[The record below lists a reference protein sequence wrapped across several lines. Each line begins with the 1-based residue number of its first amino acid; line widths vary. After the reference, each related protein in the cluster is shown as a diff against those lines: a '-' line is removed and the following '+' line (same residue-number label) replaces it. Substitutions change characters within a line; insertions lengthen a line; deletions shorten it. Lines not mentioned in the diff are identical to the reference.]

1 LVNDVAETV
10 ASWVRTNIGLAA
22 TIMALVGT
30 IIGGV
35 VAATAWL
42 ASVHHLEKR
51 VDVLRTDV
59 NTMRSIME
67 DNRKVVGDVRR
78 QLEATDAALKEGL
91 GRVDERLKSMEKAK

>member
-1 LVNDVAETV
+1 MAETV
-10 ASWVRTNIGLAA
+10 ASWVRVNIGIAA